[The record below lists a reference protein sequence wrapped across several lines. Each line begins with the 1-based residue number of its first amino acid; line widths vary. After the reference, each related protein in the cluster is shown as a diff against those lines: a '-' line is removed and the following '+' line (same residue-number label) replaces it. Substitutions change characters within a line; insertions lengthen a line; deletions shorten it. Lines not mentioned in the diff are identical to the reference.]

1 MMATF
6 GGTNVMTDFRSRIEA
21 AYQQSGNAL
30 GWRFL
35 YSPEQTL
42 AGAHVAFIGLNPGG
56 LTEDDAHGRY
66 AMENGSAYSN
76 ESWAGCAPG
85 ESRLQRQVLALF
97 KKLDIKPEHVLAGN
111 LVPFRSPDWQSLK
124 DREASVQFGMEL
136 WADVLR
142 TAKPS
147 LVITMGS
154 QTTRIVADLLGV
166 ERLTKQLTNWGRVVS
181 YSAPFEGGRLIG
193 LPHLSRFGVI
203 TRSQS
208 SEAMEDLLSLS
219 VR

>member
-1 MMATF
+1 MMTTSS
-6 GGTNVMTDFRSRIEA
+6 GTTVTTDFRNRIEA
-21 AYQQSGNAL
+21 AYQRSGNAF

-35 YSPEQTL
+35 YSPERTL
-42 AGAHVAFIGLNPGG
+42 GGARVAFIGLNPGG
-56 LTEDDAHGRY
+56 SSEDDAHGRY
-66 AMENGSAYSN
+66 AMESGSAYSN

-97 KKLDIKPEHVLAGN
+97 EKLDIKPEHVLAGN
-111 LVPFRSPDWQSLK
+111 LVPFRSPDWRSLK

-136 WADVLR
+136 WAEVLR

-154 QTTRIVADLLGV
+154 QATRIVADLLGV
-166 ERLTKQLTNWGRVVS
+166 EGLAKQRIGWGRVAGYWAQS
-181 YSAPFEGGRLIG
+181 DGGRLIG

-203 TRSQS
+203 TRPQS
-208 SEAMEDLLSLS
+208 SEALEELLSLS
-219 VR
+219 KH